1 MRSKIK
7 YLDYGILIPF
17 FILMGIGFI
26 MIYSASSDLLIIN
39 NLDPMSYLKRQLV
52 FAVVALFTGAVVF
65 SLKIRVFK
73 NRSLVISALFVVVM
87 LLLYLVFLKLVKGD
101 SAAVNGAVGWINVGS
116 FNIQPVELA
125 KFVLVLYLGFV
136 LSRRDGRFVP
146 GKIISELTGPSFI
159 AIVLMLLTLFQPDLG
174 GAAILFV
181 ITIIM
186 FSVSGIPSKRV
197 IILDL
202 LLISLIV
209 LGVAFLIWWNP
220 PFLQHSYQFQRLL
233 SFINPFKLEQHGG
246 AQLVNS
252 YYAIHNGGLFG
263 VGLGN
268 SIQKRGYLPE
278 PYTDFIFSIITEE
291 LGVIGAAVIL
301 ALIFF
306 LIWRIMMVGLKAK
319 DSFNTLVCFGIATMI
334 FIQTFFNVGA
344 VLGLLPIT
352 GVTLPFISYG
362 GSSLIVLTASIA
374 LVLNIAAN
382 ERIQLEEVSGL
393 EN

>member
-7 YLDYGILIPF
+7 YLDYGIFIPF
-17 FILMGIGFI
+17 LLLMTIGLV
-26 MIYSASSDLLIIN
+26 MIYSASSDLMIIN
-39 NLDPMSYLKRQLV
+39 KLDPTSYLKRQLI
-52 FAVVALFTGAVVF
+52 FAVLALFIGGIVF
-65 SLKIRVFK
+65 SLKIRLFK
-73 NRSLVISALFVVVM
+73 SKSLIKVLLFGVIAM
-87 LLLYLVFLKLVKGD
+87 LLYLMVLKLVKGD
-101 SAAVNGAVGWINVGS
+101 SAAVNGAVGWINLGS
-116 FNIQPVELA
+116 FNIQPVEFA
-125 KFVLVLYLGFV
+125 KLILILYLGFI
-136 LSRRDGRFVP
+136 LANRDGRFVP
-146 GKIISELTGPSFI
+146 GRIVYELTAPSII
-159 AIVLMLLTLFQPDLG
+159 AIFLMLLTFFQPDLG

-186 FSVSGIPSKRV
+186 FSVAGIPSRRV
-197 IILDL
+197 IVLDV
-202 LLISLIV
+202 LLISMIV
-209 LGVAFLIWWNP
+209 LGVAGLIWWNP
-220 PFLQHSYQFQRLL
+220 PFLQDSYQFQRLL

-291 LGVIGAAVIL
+291 LGVIGAAAIL
-301 ALIFF
+301 ALMFF
-306 LIWRIMMVGLKAK
+306 LIWRITMVGLKSN
-319 DSFNTLVCFGIATMI
+319 DSFNSLVCFGVATMI
-334 FIQTFFNVGA
+334 FIQTFFNIGA

-362 GSSLIVLTASIA
+362 GSSLLVLTASIA

-382 ERIQLEEVSGL
+382 ERIKSEEEIASAS
-393 EN
+393 